1 MAIKGSDH
9 GKSRLIFGRYVL
21 DVHRG
26 RLSFD
31 GRDIAI
37 SPKPFALLAYLAA
50 RPGQLIGAEELL
62 AAVWPDLVVS
72 NDTVV
77 QGIGEL
83 RRALGEAG
91 PRLITTVPLR
101 GYRFEPDAA
110 PPDRRNPSRW
120 HPLLRWRWIYGILAP
135 LALVVTLLAIW
146 LVMRG
151 GW

>member
-1 MAIKGSDH
+1 MAIHGSD
-9 GKSRLIFGRYVL
+9 GSTRRLIFGRYVL
-21 DVHRG
+21 DLDRG

-31 GRDIAI
+31 GRDVAL

-50 RPGQLIGAEELL
+50 RPGQLVGAEELL

-91 PRLITTVPLR
+91 ARLITTVPMR
-101 GYRFEPDAA
+101 GYRFELDAA
-110 PPDRRNPSRW
+110 PPDRRKPGPRR
-120 HPLLRWRWIYGILAP
+120 LLRWHWSYGILAP
-135 LALVVTLLAIW
+135 LAVLLTLLTLW
-146 LVMRG
+146 FFMRG
-151 GW
+151 RW